1 MCRKSGGN
9 MQLKGLNLHLEKF
22 INFKFLRNKRVILIL
37 VGIIVLALALTA
49 VFLTN
54 SILASPRIYSGV
66 YIDGT
71 SVGGM
76 NRDEVKSYLAD
87 RYQKILDRIELT
99 LFNDRL
105 ETTYTLKDLGVSM
118 DVEGMLE
125 TAYNAGRNGSFVSRL
140 VEITRLKKYP
150 LTIPLTFKYDNDRLE
165 TVLQNISR
173 KSAKELSVPKII
185 LEGDKVFLQT
195 GVSGWD
201 VDVDA
206 LREKILIAVKQLQ
219 SDYIHIPEK
228 EIKPPKIDLETTFQA
243 INRDPADATV
253 VKSQEGKA
261 QIQPHVNGRRIDK
274 AKLKGVIDSIESRV
288 YQGLEEI
295 ELPVEVIPPKVTT
308 EQLTSLLYRDAL
320 ASYSTVFSAGTVNAR
335 NRGINI
341 RLAAEAIDGTELFP
355 GEEFSFNDIVGP
367 RTKEKGYAIAHIY
380 SGGEI
385 RDGYGGGIC
394 QVSTTLYDAVL
405 LANLN
410 VTERHNHI
418 FTVSYVPLGLDAAVS
433 YGYADLKFQNN
444 TNYPI
449 RINAKVSDDNRLT
462 FSIVGTN
469 LYPDVHV
476 KLITKILT
484 TTKTNTVYVDDPS
497 LAPGTV
503 VVDEEGMDGAV
514 VDTYI
519 KIYSGKDVINEYKL
533 HQSTYQMLP
542 RKIRRGVSG
551 N

>member
-1 MCRKSGGN
+1 

-105 ETTYTLKDLGVSM
+105 ETTYTLKDLGVYL
-118 DVEGMLE
+118 DVDGMLE
-125 TAYNAGRNGSFVSRL
+125 TAYNAGRNGSIVSRL
-140 VEITRLKKYP
+140 TEITRLKSHH
-150 LTIPLTFKYDNDRLE
+150 LTIPLTFKYDNERFE
-165 TVLQNISR
+165 TVLQDISR
-173 KSAKELSVPKII
+173 KSARELSVPKII

-206 LREKILIAVKQLQ
+206 LREKILLAVKQLQ

-228 EIKPPKIDLETTFQA
+228 EVKPPKIDLETTYQA

-253 VKSQEGKA
+253 VKSEEGKA
-261 QIQPHVNGRRIDK
+261 QIQPHINGRRIDK
-274 AKLKGVIDSIESRV
+274 AKLKGIIDNVESRV

-295 ELPVEVIPPKVTT
+295 ELPVEIIPPKVTT

-320 ASYSTVFSAGTVNAR
+320 ASYSTVFSTGTVNAR

-410 VTERHNHI
+410 VTERHNHM

>member
-1 MCRKSGGN
+1 

-308 EQLTSLLYRDAL
+308 EQLTSLLYRDVL

-341 RLAAEAIDGTELFP
+341 RLAVETIDGTELFP